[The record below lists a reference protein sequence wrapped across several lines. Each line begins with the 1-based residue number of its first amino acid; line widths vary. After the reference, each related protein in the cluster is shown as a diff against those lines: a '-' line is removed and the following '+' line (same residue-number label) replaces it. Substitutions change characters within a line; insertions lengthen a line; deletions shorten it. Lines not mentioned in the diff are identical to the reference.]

1 MKIKSNNETKKKSI
15 INKNK
20 KKWRE
25 TKKNRKLFHIHGKR
39 LPKKNGWIRIK
50 IEGNAFERGFAHG
63 YLLSTELQETKDA
76 FAFILKANGIFTSI
90 SNYEKYCR
98 ENITPKIQE
107 FFPEFFEEMQGISA
121 GAIAAGNIEI
131 TFDFIV
137 SWNSLLSTYTIFPE
151 RCSAFISIQDGNII
165 MAHNTH
171 TDFLTGQ
178 KANIIME
185 ICPLNGNRMIMQT
198 CPGFICSGT
207 DWFMIENGII
217 GCECTIS
224 NINYT
229 PKFGIPYFCRIR
241 QAMQYGNSLDDYV
254 KLMLEKNAGDYPCT
268 WLLGDIEKKEIMQFE
283 IGLKY
288 HSVERKKEGVFYG
301 MNSVHDKTIRE
312 KETNDK
318 DYGNTLTSSGARN
331 MRFHYLLYE
340 KYAKKMN
347 IENAK
352 KTIADHYDVYLDKET
367 DGNNRTI
374 CKHINPN
381 NNYPFG
387 AIDGKIVDTNMAKKM
402 TFLGRFGNSCGTDFN
417 IRKYIQ
423 KYPKYKVWEK
433 YLKNMP
439 SQPWTELKPI

>member
-1 MKIKSNNETKKKSI
+1 MEIKSNSEIKKKRI
-15 INKNK
+15 TNKNK
-20 KKWRE
+20 K
-25 TKKNRKLFHIHGKR
+25 TKKNRKSFLIHGKR

-50 IEGNAFERGFAHG
+50 IDGNAFERGFAHG
-63 YLLSTELQETKDA
+63 YLLSKELQEIKDT
-76 FAFILKANGIFTSI
+76 FEFIVKENGIFTSI
-90 SNYEKYCR
+90 ASYEKYCR
-98 ENITPKIQE
+98 ENITPNIQE
-107 FFPEFFEEMQGISA
+107 SFPEFFEEMQGISA
-121 GAIAAGNIEI
+121 GAIASGNIEI

-137 SWNSLLSTYTIFPE
+137 AWNALLSTYTIFPE

-171 TDFLTGQ
+171 TDYLTGQ
-178 KANIIME
+178 KGNIIME
-185 ICPLNGNRMIMQT
+185 ICPSNGNRMIMQT
-198 CPGFICSGT
+198 YPGYICSGT

-254 KLMLEKNAGDYPCT
+254 KIMLEKNAGDYPCT
-268 WLLGDIEKKEIMQFE
+268 WLLGDTVKKEIMQFE

-318 DYGNTLTSSGARN
+318 DYGNTKTSSGARN
-331 MRFHYLLYE
+331 MRLHYLLYE
-340 KYAKKMN
+340 KYAEKMN

-352 KTIADHYDVYLDKET
+352 KIISDHYDVYLDIET
-367 DGNNRTI
+367 DGNHRSI
-374 CKHINPN
+374 CKHTNSD
-381 NNYPFG
+381 NNYPSG

-402 TFLGRFGNSCGTDFN
+402 TFIGRFGNSCGTDFN
-417 IRKYIQ
+417 IRKYIE
-423 KYPKYKVWEK
+423 KYPKNKVWTK
-433 YLKNMP
+433 YIKNMP
-439 SQPWTELKPI
+439 YQSWTELKPIS